1 MAGSE
6 QTQDQNSYQT
16 HRVQFV
22 RDATSRSNN
31 TSLKDE
37 DFLNCVFESIKNR
50 QLDDNR
56 QFIMKRAGAGLQIAS
71 VVASEVRGMYYWDDQ
86 DKLLYATNNVVYMYD
101 FNTATNTLLSGTF
114 TTTTGEVGFSEYLYD
129 TNQVVIIMTDGTTL
143 KQVTSAGVVTVCADA
158 DLPVPHLPFPVFL
171 DGYLFLAKKDS
182 ADIYNSDL
190 NDPFAWTPGNVIVA
204 EMRADLLQRICIL
217 NNYLVAFGT
226 RSIEYFW
233 DAGNATGSPM
243 QRNDTPIKLNLYLG
257 GFAQYGNDIYF
268 LGENLSGQP
277 EVFRLSD
284 FKLEG
289 LANYTVSRY
298 LNTVTESI
306 DNWEG
311 AIVTCQGHAIYLVS
325 AGDFTYACDVEN
337 KFWTRWSW
345 QNTNS
350 FPVAHSARA
359 TTLTQRRSVFA
370 LKGATSAIYYLS
382 DSLYQDV
389 GVNFTYRIVTEAA
402 DFGTLNRKMMGRFS
416 LVGDRP
422 SANSNFNLYWSDD
435 DYQSYTGPRVI
446 NMNQDLPSTYRLGQ
460 FRQRIFK
467 IEYIDNYPFRVQRY
481 EVDVNKGIS

>member
-1 MAGSE
+1 MGKSE
-6 QTQDQNSYQT
+6 QTSDQGSYQT

-22 RDATSRSNN
+22 RDSTSRTSN

-37 DFLNCVFESIKNR
+37 DFLNCTFESIKNR

-56 QFIMKRAGAGLQIAS
+56 QFIMKRAGAGVQIAS
-71 VVASEVRGMYYWDDQ
+71 ATAAEVRGMYYWDDK
-86 DKLLYATNNVVYMYD
+86 DKLYYAVGTTVYMYD
-101 FNTATNTLLSGTF
+101 FATASLSSIVPF
-114 TTTTGEVGFSEYLYD
+114 TTTTGEVGFCEYLYD
-129 TNQVVIIMTDGTTL
+129 NNTVVIMATDGDRLIQITDTFTFTT
-143 KQVTSAGVVTVCADA
+143 CADP
-158 DLPVPHLPFPVFL
+158 DLPTPHLPYPVFL
-171 DGYLFLAKKDS
+171 DGYLFIAKKNS

-204 EMRADLLQRICIL
+204 EMRADLVQRICVL
-217 NNYLVAFGT
+217 NNYLVVFGT

-233 DAGNATGSPM
+233 DAANPTGSPL

-298 LNTVTESI
+298 LNTVTEPIST
-306 DNWEG
+306 WEG
-311 AIVTCQGHAIYLVS
+311 AILTCQGHAIYLVS
-325 AGDFTYACDVEN
+325 AGPYTYACDVEN
-337 KFWTRWSW
+337 KFWTRWAW
-345 QNTNS
+345 QDTEN
-350 FPVAHSARA
+350 FPIAHSARA
-359 TTLTQRRSVFA
+359 TTQTQRRSLFA
-370 LKGATSAIYYLS
+370 FKGNMSTIYYLS
-382 DSLYQDV
+382 DELYQDA
-389 GVNFTYRIVTEAA
+389 GRNFTYRIVTEAA
-402 DFGTLNRKMMGRFS
+402 DFGNLNRKMMARFS

-422 SANSNFNLYWSDD
+422 PADSNFSVYWSDD
-435 DYQSYTGPRVI
+435 DYQTYKGPRVV

-467 IEYIDNYPFRVQRY
+467 IEYTDNYPFRLQRF
-481 EVDVNKGIS
+481 EVDINKGIS